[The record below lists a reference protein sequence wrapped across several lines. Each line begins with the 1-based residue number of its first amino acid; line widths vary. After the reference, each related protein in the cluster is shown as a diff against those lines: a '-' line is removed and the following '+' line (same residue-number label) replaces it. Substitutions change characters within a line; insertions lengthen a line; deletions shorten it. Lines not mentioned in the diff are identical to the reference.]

1 MCTFASCTTAKFMR
15 SIPRI
20 WRSQSRRVAITA
32 STSIRTGI
40 QPSLRFGRARAKPPG
55 RDRRSRCA
63 QASRRGLPGGL
74 RWRIRPWM
82 HRDVTASMTGAR
94 CAISAKTSPP
104 RRSTLR
110 RAWLE
115 PAIWMNTEAGG
126 TLLNMEMC
134 GYRVMSRQ
142 DGRHIATD
150 SGSGKRLGDGLGW
163 TRLLGDLL
171 RSITAAG
178 WILAPIGDGRQDLTG
193 PDLTMLRRWWPG
205 LAGRTSGL
213 GLTLDL
219 ALALAADLAG
229 VRWGLASRSSRGMG
243 LAAVISAM

>member
-1 MCTFASCTTAKFMR
+1 MCTFASCTAAKFMR
-15 SIPRI
+15 LIPRT
-20 WRSQSRRVAITA
+20 WRSQSRRVGITA
-32 STSIRTGI
+32 SMSIRTEI
-40 QPSLRFGRARAKPPG
+40 RPSLQFGRARAKPPG

-82 HRDVTASMTGAR
+82 HRDVTASMTGAK
-94 CAISAKTSPP
+94 CATSAKTSPL
-104 RRSTLR
+104 RRSMLP

-134 GYRVMSRQ
+134 GYLATWHR

-171 RSITAAG
+171 RSTMGAG
-178 WILAPIGDGRQDLTG
+178 LTLALTGDGRQDRTG
-193 PDLTMLRRWWPG
+193 PGLTTLRRWWPG
-205 LAGRTSGL
+205 LAGRT
-213 GLTLDL
+213 L
-219 ALALAADLAG
+219 ALA
-229 VRWGLASRSSRGMG
+229 
-243 LAAVISAM
+243 